1 MDILVVD
8 DEVAICGAIQH
19 LLGWHGHAVTICTE
33 GLAALELIA
42 QHDYAIALVD
52 LNLADVHGSQVI
64 RAARAAKP
72 QLPIVVMSGLV
83 AESGRSPPDFLGM
96 SIRICGLYRLAKP
109 FKPKDLLDLIA
120 EIQVSPSHSTDMP
133 EQTRRAWRV

>member
-8 DEVAICGAIQH
+8 DEAAICRAVQH
-19 LLGWHGHAVTICTE
+19 LLDRHGHSVTTCTE
-33 GLAALELIA
+33 GLAAVELIA
-42 QHDYAIALVD
+42 RHDYAIAFVD

-64 RAARAAKP
+64 RAARAARP

-83 AESGRSPPDFLGM
+83 AESGPSPPDFLGM
-96 SIRICGLYRLAKP
+96 SIRIGGLYRLAKP

-120 EIQVSPSHSTDMP
+120 EILASPPHATDRP
-133 EQTRRAWRV
+133 EQMRLAGGR